1 MCSSVFS
8 VSRLLVVW
16 LLGGAF
22 ALFFG
27 VAQAD
32 TQATAEPPKMKVLA
46 PPPSATHG
54 EVGSYLAGRYA
65 RQVGD
70 ADAASYF
77 FSHSLSHD
85 PYDEN
90 LMKQAVR
97 THVLAGRM
105 DDAAVI
111 SANLSA
117 LYEGTQLSHLVLLA
131 TALQKNDVPTA
142 RKELAKIDPYGLF
155 SVIQPTLE
163 GWVVLAETGKPK
175 EIAVSDHIKKL
186 MVFEPFVAFQNALIF
201 DAGGDAASARG
212 YYEQAAQ
219 DMSGISYRNL
229 LALVDFYVRQGEEKQ
244 ARALYAQYLE
254 ENRTSQVLDGVS
266 FEDVVADARRSDG
279 KPFVA
284 TAAEGVAEEF
294 FAMAG
299 MLYGEN
305 VTAETQLYLRLAL
318 YLKPEMADALLM
330 LGAILEEAGEHGKA
344 IGFYD
349 KIPAHGAVYRRAQVR
364 KAFVLSGTE
373 RVTEALA
380 LLDELTKKYPKSSDV
395 YVTLGDVYRKQ
406 SKFGKA
412 VQAYTSALDAV
423 GSPLKEHQWP
433 VLFARGISYERDGE
447 WDRAEKDF
455 KTALDLYPDQPD
467 VLNYLGYSWL
477 MKGTNLEKAKEMLE
491 QAVAERPEDAHII
504 DSMGWALYMLGDYAG
519 ALEYLEQAVNL
530 MPNDPVVNDHL
541 GDALWRVG
549 RKTEARFQWEKALYF
564 GPEDAEREKIEQKM
578 KVGLGAK
585 DTPAHFNTARD

>member
-1 MCSSVFS
+1 MRSSRFS
-8 VSRLLVVW
+8 VSRLLAVW
-16 LLGGAF
+16 LLGGVCAF
-22 ALFFG
+22 FAHA
-27 VAQAD
+27 VMAD
-32 TQATAEPPKMKVLA
+32 TQAMTEQPKAKLLA
-46 PPPSATHG
+46 PTPSTAHG

-77 FSHSLSHD
+77 FSHSLSHA

-111 SANLSA
+111 SSNLST
-117 LYEGTQLSHLVLLA
+117 LYDGTQLSHLVLLA
-131 TALQKNDVPTA
+131 TDLKNNDVGGA
-142 RKELAKIDPYGLF
+142 RKELAHIDPYGLF

-163 GWVVLAETGKPK
+163 GWVTLAETGKPK

-201 DAGGDAASARG
+201 DVGGDTANARA

-229 LALVDFYVRQGEEKQ
+229 LALVSYYVRQGEEKQ
-244 ARALYAQYLE
+244 ARALYKQYLE
-254 ENRTSQVLDGVS
+254 ENRTSQVLDGTS

-284 TAAEGVAEEF
+284 SAAEGVAEEF

-305 VTAETQLYLRLAL
+305 VTAETQLYLRLAI
-318 YLKPEMADALLM
+318 YLKPDMADALLM
-330 LGAILEEAGEHGKA
+330 LGAIFEEAGEHTKA

-349 KIPAHGAVYRRAQVR
+349 KVPAQGAVYRRAQVR

-373 RVTEALA
+373 RISEALA
-380 LLDELTKKYPKSSDV
+380 LLEELKKKYPKSSDV
-395 YVTLGDVYRKQ
+395 YITMGDVYRKQ

-412 VQAYTSALDAV
+412 VQVYTTALEV
-423 GSPLKEHQWP
+423 YGEPLKEHQWP

-447 WDRAEKDF
+447 WERAEKDF
-455 KTALDLYPDQPD
+455 KTALELYPDQPD

-477 MKGTNLEKAKEMLE
+477 MQGTNLEKAREMLE

-504 DSMGWALYMLGDYAG
+504 DSMGWALYMLGDYAE

-549 RKTEARFQWEKALYF
+549 RKTEAHFQWEKALYF
-564 GPEDAEREKIEQKM
+564 GPEDAEREKIEEKL
-578 KVGLGAK
+578 KIGLGEK
-585 DTPAHFNTARD
+585 DAPTHFNTARD